1 MSAEALAKAER
12 RIEMR
17 PGIHPEH
24 KLTQVKCT
32 CGNTFSILSRQENLS
47 VDICSACHPFY
58 TGTQKFVDSA
68 GRVDAFTKRF
78 QWNADQAKKQAKKK
92 KAGAKTKRPTKDL
105 KTELEKK
112 KVFGK
117 KKILPEATEEKGKG
131 GKKG

>member
-1 MSAEALAKAER
+1 MAKAER
-12 RIEMR
+12 RIKMK

-32 CGNTFSILSRQENLS
+32 CGNTFNVLSRHETLS

-58 TGTQKFVDSA
+58 TGTQKFVDTA

-78 QWNADQAKKQAKKK
+78 QWDAEQAKKQAKKAKAATK
-92 KAGAKTKRPTKDL
+92 KARKPKKDL

-117 KKILPEATEEKGKG
+117 KKVLPEATEEKGG